1 MEYKYMRIQGRED
14 SYITKYPKGVFS
26 LCWNLIRDE
35 ELTDEEKTLF
45 ISIDDW
51 FKKIGRAS
59 CRERV

>member
-1 MEYKYMRIQGRED
+1 MKYKYMRIQGREN

-35 ELTDEEKTLF
+35 QLTSDEKEMF

-51 FKKIGRAS
+51 VQ
-59 CRERV
+59 REPS